1 MAELDLT
8 NIANASI
15 ATPASGVTAH
25 FVDTTTKLPLWKID
39 TGAMQG
45 SLSNQSVTTPAGGFA
60 SDTYLVGSSILV
72 PNGFFRIGTAYKLT
86 FDVTKT
92 GAGTATAIL
101 IVRIGTN
108 ASVADT
114 AILTFTFTAQTG
126 VIDNGTFSIFAIFRT
141 VGSGT
146 SAVMQGT
153 ATLNH
158 KLAATGLTSTPAG
171 YEQLY
176 VTSSGFNSTTT
187 GVTIGTSINGGTSA
201 VWTVTLVRAELVN
214 L

>member
-8 NIANASI
+8 NIATTSI
-15 ATPASGVTAH
+15 ATPASGVSAW
-25 FVDTTTKLPLWKID
+25 FVDSVKKLPFLKID
-39 TGAMQG
+39 TGSMQG
-45 SLSNQSVTTPAGGFA
+45 SMSNQSVTTPAGGFA

-72 PNGFFRIGTAYKLT
+72 PDGFFRVGTAYKLE

-92 GAGTATAIL
+92 GAGAAAAIL
-101 IVRIGTN
+101 NVRIGTN

-114 AILTFTFTAQTG
+114 SILTFTFTTQTG
-126 VIDNGTFSIFAIFRT
+126 VIDNGTFKILAVFRT

-146 SAVMQGT
+146 SAVVQGK

-171 YEQLY
+171 FEELY

-187 GVTIGTSINGGTSA
+187 GVTIGTSVNGNTSA
-201 VWTVTLVRAELVN
+201 VWTITLVRAELVN